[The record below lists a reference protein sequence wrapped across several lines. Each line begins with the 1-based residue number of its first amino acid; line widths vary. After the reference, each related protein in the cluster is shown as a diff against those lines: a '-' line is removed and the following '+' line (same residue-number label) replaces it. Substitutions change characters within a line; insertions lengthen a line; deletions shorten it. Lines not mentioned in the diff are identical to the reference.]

1 MKYLLVV
8 FFALLGA
15 CAAQPG
21 REFVGRLD
29 VDGPNA
35 FLNGRRTGDGAR
47 VFLGDRVST
56 GFATSVKVFLQGGGY
71 VQLDQNTDPDFL
83 REGGCLI
90 IQILT
95 GRVFIDGTGVCI
107 ETPSISARQASQ
119 IHYAVSSATTE
130 TVVLA
135 GSVVMRRPAQVTLGQ
150 YDYYVVSGNQAQ
162 APRRLTPQA
171 ANALAAWRANW
182 DFRPTATFPAQP
194 AQPVQPTRPTPSP
207 SAPPSTSTVPGQP
220 TQPVQPGFY
229 CCLSRQ
235 LVPLSEA
242 QCQQR
247 NGRYF
252 RAPAAEAAQFCRA
265 N

>member
-1 MKYLLVV
+1 MKYLIVWVV
-8 FFALLGA
+8 ALLAA
-15 CAAQPG
+15 CTNQPA
-21 REFVGRLD
+21 REYVGRLD

-35 FLNGRRTGDGAR
+35 FLNGQRTADGAR
-47 VFLGDRVST
+47 VYIGDRVST

-119 IHYAVSSATTE
+119 IHYAVSSVTTE

-135 GSVVMRRPAQVTLGQ
+135 GSVAMRRPAQVMLGQ

-171 ANALAAWRANW
+171 AFALAAWRANW
-182 DFRPTATFPAQP
+182 DFRPTPAPTFPT
-194 AQPVQPTRPTPSP
+194 QPTRPGPSSATTP
-207 SAPPSTSTVPGQP
+207 TVPPQP
-220 TQPVQPGFY
+220 PQAGFH

-235 LVPLSEA
+235 LVPLSEN
-242 QCQQR
+242 QCLQR

-252 RAPAAEAAQFCRA
+252 RAPAAEAAQMCRGQ
-265 N
+265 

>member
-8 FFALLGA
+8 IIALLAA
-15 CAAQPG
+15 CAGQPG
-21 REFVGRLD
+21 REYVGRLD

-35 FLNGRRTGDGAR
+35 FLNGKRTGDGAR
-47 VFLGDRVST
+47 VYIGDRVST

-83 REGGCLI
+83 REGGCLL

-119 IHYAVSSATTE
+119 VHYAVSSATTE

-135 GSVVMRRPAQVTLGQ
+135 GSVVMRRPAQVTLSQ

-162 APRRLTPQA
+162 APRRLAPQA
-171 ANALAAWRANW
+171 AIALAAWRANW
-182 DFRPTATFPAQP
+182 DFKPTPAIPPQPDKPIPSPSPTTTVPAQP
-194 AQPVQPTRPTPSP
+194 P
-207 SAPPSTSTVPGQP
+207 
-220 TQPVQPGFY
+220 QPGYY

-247 NGRYF
+247 KGRYF
-252 RAPAAEAAQFCRA
+252 RAPAAEAAQFCRVQ
-265 N
+265 

>member
-1 MKYLLVV
+1 MKYLLAMI
-8 FFALLGA
+8 FALLAG

-21 REFVGRLD
+21 REYVGRLD

-35 FLNGRRTGDGAR
+35 FLNGQRTSDGAR
-47 VFLGDRVST
+47 VYIGDRVST

-71 VQLDQNTDPDFL
+71 VQLDQNTDPDFR

-119 IHYAVSSATTE
+119 IHYAVSSVTTE

-135 GSVVMRRPAQVTLGQ
+135 GSVTMRRPAQVTLGQ

-162 APRRLTPQA
+162 APRRLAPQA
-171 ANALAAWRANW
+171 ALAFASWRANW
-182 DFRPTATFPAQP
+182 DFKPTPAIPTQPAKPNPSPPATPTVPAQP
-194 AQPVQPTRPTPSP
+194 AQP
-207 SAPPSTSTVPGQP
+207 GY
-220 TQPVQPGFY
+220 Y

-235 LVPLSEA
+235 LAPLSEA

-252 RAPAAEAAQFCRA
+252 RAPAAEAAQYCRA
-265 N
+265 Q

>member
-8 FFALLGA
+8 IIALLTG
-15 CAAQPG
+15 CATQPG
-21 REFVGRLD
+21 REYVGRLD

-35 FLNGRRTGDGAR
+35 FLNGKRTGDGAR
-47 VFLGDRVST
+47 VYIGDRVST
-56 GFATSVKVFLQGGGY
+56 GFATSVKVFMQGGGY

-150 YDYYVVSGNQAQ
+150 YDYYLVSGNQAQ
-162 APRRLTPQA
+162 APRRLAPQVA
-171 ANALAAWRANW
+171 IAFAAWRANW
-182 DFRPTATFPAQP
+182 DFRPT
-194 AQPVQPTRPTPSP
+194 PVI
-207 SAPPSTSTVPGQP
+207 PP
-220 TQPVQPGFY
+220 QPGNY

-265 N
+265 Q